1 MGVVNFLGLSNGG
14 LGLCEKQKKLPWKIG
29 VD

>member
-14 LGLCEKQKKLPWKIG
+14 LGLCEKQKKLP
-29 VD
+29 